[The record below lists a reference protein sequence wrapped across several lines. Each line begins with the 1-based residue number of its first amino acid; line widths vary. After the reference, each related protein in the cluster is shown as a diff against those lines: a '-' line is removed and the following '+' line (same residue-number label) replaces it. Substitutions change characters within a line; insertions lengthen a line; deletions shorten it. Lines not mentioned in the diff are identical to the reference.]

1 MRFNVN
7 VSVEEE
13 DLSRFICDLLTRRC
27 VPDTEKIEHMVK
39 NKEYMSVLDEI
50 ERHRKKLFN
59 LDSTLEDVSKIVQG
73 YIELK
78 NPPSLPTEQ
87 VGTKQEDQE

>member
-13 DLSRFICDLLTRRC
+13 DLSRFICDLLSSRR
-27 VPDTEKIEHMVK
+27 VPDTEKIEHLLK
-39 NKEYMSVLDEI
+39 TREYKPVMDEI

-59 LDSTLEDVSKIVQG
+59 LDSTLEDVSKIIQS

-78 NPPSLPTEQ
+78 NPPSPPTEQ
-87 VGTKQEDQE
+87 VGIKQEDQE